1 MGKTPDF
8 PILKCGGYLIEH
20 LENLGFYMSSG
31 MGIIALTFQ
40 EIESYM
46 RITNTPLNSDE
57 VMIIRQMSQLY
68 IKEINDTN
76 QDSKTTYSATAL

>member
-1 MGKTPDF
+1 MGKIPDF

-20 LENLGFYMSSG
+20 LENLGFYMSIG
-31 MGIIALTFQ
+31 MGMIPLTFQ

-57 VMIIRQMSQLY
+57 VMIIRQMSQAY
-68 IKEINDTN
+68 IAELNDTRN
-76 QDSKTTYSATAL
+76 EREAPYSATTL

>member
-1 MGKTPDF
+1 MNKTPDF

-20 LENLGFYMSSG
+20 LENLGFFMSSG
-31 MGIIALTFQ
+31 MGMIPLTFQ

-57 VMIIRQMSQLY
+57 VIIIRQMSQLY
-68 IKEINDTN
+68 IQEINDTN
-76 QDSKTTYSATAL
+76 PESKAPYSVALD